1 MACGPFSTSSEI
13 QMDLNVPEY
22 GTNDVFTYF
31 KLWKMILDKLYGRL

>member
-22 GTNDVFTYF
+22 GPNDVFTFF
-31 KLWKMILDKLYGRL
+31 KLLEYKPYARL